1 VELILLLNQK
11 KCIRVIFDTTLF
23 TIMQGRDNDREEFS
37 SSTWCLYRVAH
48 VFFFKIILFSVVEKC
63 AVIIYQDDEL

>member
-1 VELILLLNQK
+1 
-11 KCIRVIFDTTLF
+11 VIFDTTLF

-37 SSTWCLYRVAH
+37 SSTWFLYHFAH
-48 VFFFKIILFSVVEKC
+48 VLFFKVILFSVVVKC